1 MKPRKGYRAME
12 KTGGFHKDFPEK
24 MQALL
29 DGMVKEKVCV
39 GASILVGRFG
49 KLAMRC
55 DSGWA
60 NREKKDPIGDQTLFQ
75 MFSLTKPVTA
85 VAVMQLWD
93 KGCFQL
99 SDPVSKYLPA
109 FADMV
114 VCHTREDG
122 TEELRPATK
131 PITIHDLLTM
141 TSGITYSGT
150 GYIGDALEK
159 LSQGIIQ
166 SRTTDKPWNT
176 LDYVNRLAKVP
187 LRFEP
192 STEYLYSLGFDVLG
206 ALVEACSGKRLDKYC
221 RDHIFAPLGMQS
233 ATYFLKEAQGRKL
246 AGTYTRNAAGELIPE
261 PLTGTPT
268 INAYTQNNAS
278 YVSGGSGLICT
289 AADYFQFAKML
300 ANKGKTDTGE
310 VLLSEEALQLMS
322 TPQLTDTQLRSFP
335 LEGDTCLHAAGY
347 SYGYGVH
354 IMRKSGNHLPVG
366 EWGWA
371 GTMGTWMSIDPQNEL
386 LWVYA
391 HQVTPATFEAH
402 VPQLS
407 KLIYDSLV

>member
-1 MKPRKGYRAME
+1 MGE
-12 KTGGFHKDFPEK
+12 KVGFCKEFPAK

-29 DGMVKEKVCV
+29 DHMVNDGVCV

-49 KLAMRC
+49 KLAVHC

-60 NREKKDPIGDQTLFQ
+60 NREKKEPICDQTLFQ

-99 SDPVSKYLPA
+99 SDPVSRYLPA
-109 FADMV
+109 FTDMM

-122 TEELRPATK
+122 TEELRPAAK

-141 TSGITYSGT
+141 TAGITYSGT
-150 GYIGDALEK
+150 GYIGNALEE

-166 SRTTDKPWNT
+166 SRSTIKPWNT
-176 LDYVNRLAKVP
+176 MDYVNRLAKVP

-192 STEYLYSLGFDVLG
+192 SSEYLYSLCFDVLG
-206 ALVEACSGKRLDKYC
+206 ALVEACSGKPLDVYC
-221 RDHIFAPLGMQS
+221 RDHIFKPLGMES
-233 ATYFLKEAQGRKL
+233 ATYFLKEAQKRKL
-246 AGTYTRNAAGELIPE
+246 AGTYTKNDAGELIPE

-300 ANKGKTDTGE
+300 ANGGKTDAGG
-310 VLLSEEALQLMS
+310 VLLSEEALRLISQ
-322 TPQLTDTQLRSFP
+322 PQLTDAQLRSYP
-335 LEGDTCLHAAGY
+335 QEGDICLFAKGY
-347 SYGYGVH
+347 SYGYGV
-354 IMRKSGNHLPVG
+354 RVLCKSQNHLPVG

-386 LWVYA
+386 FWVYT
-391 HQVTPATFEAH
+391 HQVTPATFEVH
-402 VPQLS
+402 VPRIS
-407 KLIYDSLV
+407 ELIYDSLV